1 MSRPLSP
8 SLRDSLIGF
17 AISEIIV
24 ARIAVRARRGIA
36 VLRFGEAVSIRPIRL
51 SDSLHDQ
58 HNGAETKAC
67 GTSIWGAK
75 IQ

>member
-36 VLRFGEAVSIRPIRL
+36 VLRFGEAVSSVSVR
-51 SDSLHDQ
+51 SLLHGSN
-58 HNGAETKAC
+58 HAAEEFADGRKAF
-67 GTSIWGAK
+67 GDLRNV
-75 IQ
+75 